1 MIRDMAKWE
10 EPENEKYFSHTRN
23 NGDNYYDPAS
33 WDIAEDTPKELIISF
48 YETMK
53 DAEGLRKLGIDI

>member
-1 MIRDMAKWE
+1 MTRDMAKWE

-23 NGDNYYDPAS
+23 NGDNYYDPSS
-33 WDIAEDTPKELIISF
+33 WDIASNTPKELVASF

-53 DAEGLRKLGIDI
+53 EAQRLRKLGIDI